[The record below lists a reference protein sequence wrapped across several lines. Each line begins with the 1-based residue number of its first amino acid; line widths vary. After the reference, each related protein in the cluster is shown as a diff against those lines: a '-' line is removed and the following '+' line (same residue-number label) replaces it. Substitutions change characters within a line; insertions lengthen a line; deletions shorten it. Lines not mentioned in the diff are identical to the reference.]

1 MTGMQINM
9 IIYYFKITV
18 LVSRAAITRNYRPQV
33 LNTGNLFLHR
43 SGVRS
48 PNPDVGSVDF

>member
-1 MTGMQINM
+1 MMGMQINM
-9 IIYYFKITV
+9 IIYYFKIIV

-33 LNTGNLFLHR
+33 LNNGNLFLHR

-48 PNPDVGSVDF
+48 PNPDVGSVDL